1 MRAASFSFACSLIS
15 PLPASDRCLS
25 LPWLLLGQVT
35 LSHAFLF
42 LPRGRAG
49 CSPSAAHP
57 CLPGV
62 NAAPPF
68 PHPSFPIFPR
78 FLPRVCHERPSSSR
92 CLTNRDPALHHA
104 AVRAPALAGAA
115 VQLLLPPRR
124 CLARAPHV
132 PSLFFFPA
140 RDCHGVLVHRR
151 RRCLATARTDAPV
164 PRGLSASEPVPR
176 AASPPSFFPL
186 PVSAGHP
193 TEPRHHRVRASS
205 RQGCPPPS
213 PDHCT
218 HPRSAPRL
226 HRGRAPQCRRG
237 SARRRLAQPRPAL
250 CHHRAR
256 IIVDDRIPFGPKI
269 RRTQGIPLQFLE
281 SLAP

>member
-25 LPWLLLGQVT
+25 PPWLLLGQVT
-35 LSHAFLF
+35 LSHTFLF

-57 CLPGV
+57 CLLGV

-92 CLTNRDPALHHA
+92 WFTNRDPALHHA

-124 CLARAPHV
+124 CLARAPAHPLSV
-132 PSLFFFPA
+132 FPA

-164 PRGLSASEPVPR
+164 PYGTPTSEPVPC
-176 AASPPSFFPL
+176 AASLPS
-186 PVSAGHP
+186 VS
-193 TEPRHHRVRASS
+193 
-205 RQGCPPPS
+205 S
-213 PDHCT
+213 P
-218 HPRSAPRL
+218 
-226 HRGRAPQCRRG
+226 
-237 SARRRLAQPRPAL
+237 
-250 CHHRAR
+250 
-256 IIVDDRIPFGPKI
+256 
-269 RRTQGIPLQFLE
+269 
-281 SLAP
+281 

>member
-25 LPWLLLGQVT
+25 PPWLLLGQVT

-132 PSLFFFPA
+132 PSLFFSPLAIATASWCTADAAAWPPRARTRPCPTVSPRVSPSRAQLHRPPFSRSPSALGTRPNHATTASAQAPA
-140 RDCHGVLVHRR
+140 KAAHRR
-151 RRCLATARTDAPV
+151 HPTTARTLGQRRV
-164 PRGLSASEPVPR
+164 SIV
-176 AASPPSFFPL
+176 AA
-186 PVSAGHP
+186 
-193 TEPRHHRVRASS
+193 
-205 RQGCPPPS
+205 
-213 PDHCT
+213 
-218 HPRSAPRL
+218 PRSAAAALLADGLPSRVL
-226 HRGRAPQCRRG
+226 RSATTAPG
-237 SARRRLAQPRPAL
+237 SSSP
-250 CHHRAR
+250 
-256 IIVDDRIPFGPKI
+256 
-269 RRTQGIPLQFLE
+269 
-281 SLAP
+281 